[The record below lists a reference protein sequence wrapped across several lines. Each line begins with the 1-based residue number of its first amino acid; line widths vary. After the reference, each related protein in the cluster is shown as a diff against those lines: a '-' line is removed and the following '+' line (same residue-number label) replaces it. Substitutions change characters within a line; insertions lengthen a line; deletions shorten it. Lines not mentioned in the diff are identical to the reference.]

1 MRETGI
7 VKRVDVEGKF
17 AEIRA
22 AAGGECGGCAGE
34 KSCGSS
40 SLWEN
45 NKATIIVKNDIGAK
59 EGDLVAF
66 ELNES
71 DVLNGAFIIYMIPFL
86 FFTVGVILGI
96 TLEKSF
102 GFRLGRLENA
112 LSVVVSTIFLG
123 IGMLVVRKKDREQK
137 RHSYITEILLKK
149 EDASRI
155 NNSC

>member
-1 MRETGI
+1 MREVGI
-7 VKRVDVEGKF
+7 VRRIKGEF
-17 AEIRA
+17 AELRA
-22 AAGGECGGCAGE
+22 AAEGECNGCAGE

-45 NKATIIVKNDIGAK
+45 NKATIIVKNDIYAK

-66 ELNES
+66 ELSEA
-71 DVLNGAFIIYMIPFL
+71 DVLTGAFIIYVIPFL
-86 FFTVGVILGI
+86 FFAAGVILGV

-102 GFRLGRLENA
+102 GFKLGSLENA
-112 LSVVVSTIFLG
+112 LSVVTSVIFLG

-137 RHSYITEILLKK
+137 GHSYITEILLKDG
-149 EDASRI
+149 DASRF